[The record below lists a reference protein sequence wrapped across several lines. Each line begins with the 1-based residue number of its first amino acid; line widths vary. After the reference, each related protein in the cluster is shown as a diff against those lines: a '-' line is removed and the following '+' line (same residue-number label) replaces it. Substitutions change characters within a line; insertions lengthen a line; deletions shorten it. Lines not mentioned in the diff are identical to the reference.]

1 MNKCSKKLQ
10 FLSWIL
16 IYLFCVLSVG
26 CVNVSENQQPRSG
39 FTEHYTNTAQEY
51 LNLAASAQAPEK
63 QAYQLKAA
71 GRLIQEQQL
80 NEAERLLTSI
90 NNDSLTTEL
99 LNEKVLL
106 TVNLQLAEHQ
116 SQQALIELNAIQQPN
131 NLTQVQRIAY
141 YQSISQANRQ
151 MGDYLLSAEAAIAME
166 PLLTHDYRKQ
176 YNEQQIWSDL
186 NQLSTEAL
194 ASQIRHAA
202 DDGQSQGWLEAAYIN
217 KQYSTDPNLL
227 KQALAQWQQH
237 YPQHPAQALLPSA
250 YHYTNLDNRLTETS
264 QNLPARY
271 QRTSEPLRVALLLPN
286 SGALAQSGDAI
297 RNGFMAAYYES
308 NKQYAPQSV
317 QVYNTAQNNVTLL
330 YKQAVA
336 NGSNLI
342 IGPLTK
348 EDVVAIKQ
356 MGNLAVPTIALNYT
370 ATTNHP
376 NKNLYEYALSPQD
389 EARQAAQKARRD
401 GYSHAVIIAPAGDWG
416 EGIADQYIRN
426 WEATGATII
435 EKLLYTN
442 KTNLDDSIKNL
453 LRVDKS
459 DSRKQ
464 ALNKILGEHVST
476 TPQRRT
482 DIDVIFLAASP
493 STARQIIPLL
503 RFYYAGDIPVYST
516 SMIYSG
522 KPNPLQDKDLNGVL
536 FCEMPW
542 LVEDSSTI
550 AKEHKQMQTLL
561 PNAQAQTIRLY
572 AFGMDA
578 YQLAVK
584 LYHTGSIANTSID
597 GVTGQL
603 YLAEPQQRI
612 YRRLKWAQ
620 FRNGVPKQIS

>member
-16 IYLFCVLSVG
+16 IYLFCVLSIG

-51 LNLAASAQAPEK
+51 LNLAASAHAPEK

-80 NEAERLLTSI
+80 NEAERLLISI

-116 SQQALIELNAIQQPN
+116 SQQALIELNAIQQPS
-131 NLTQVQRIAY
+131 NLTQVQQIAY

-151 MGDYLLSAEAAIAME
+151 MGDYLLSAEAAMTME

-194 ASQIRHAA
+194 ASQIRHTA

-237 YPQHPAQALLPSA
+237 YPQHPAQALLPSS

-286 SGALAQSGDAI
+286 SGPLAQSGDAI
-297 RNGFMAAYYES
+297 RSGFMAAYYDS

-356 MGNLAVPTIALNYT
+356 MGNLTVPTIALNYT
-370 ATTNHP
+370 TTANHP
-376 NKNLYEYALSPQD
+376 NKNL
-389 EARQAAQKARRD
+389 
-401 GYSHAVIIAPAGDWG
+401 
-416 EGIADQYIRN
+416 
-426 WEATGATII
+426 
-435 EKLLYTN
+435 
-442 KTNLDDSIKNL
+442 
-453 LRVDKS
+453 
-459 DSRKQ
+459 
-464 ALNKILGEHVST
+464 
-476 TPQRRT
+476 
-482 DIDVIFLAASP
+482 
-493 STARQIIPLL
+493 
-503 RFYYAGDIPVYST
+503 
-516 SMIYSG
+516 
-522 KPNPLQDKDLNGVL
+522 
-536 FCEMPW
+536 
-542 LVEDSSTI
+542 
-550 AKEHKQMQTLL
+550 
-561 PNAQAQTIRLY
+561 
-572 AFGMDA
+572 
-578 YQLAVK
+578 
-584 LYHTGSIANTSID
+584 
-597 GVTGQL
+597 
-603 YLAEPQQRI
+603 
-612 YRRLKWAQ
+612 
-620 FRNGVPKQIS
+620 